1 MAHWPR
7 VLRAVLVPPNVKA
20 MHLVLVLVSSIRL
33 RCKIYHLQGSEL
45 ANPTPQQIWQR
56 QTFKGQPVSILRQIM
71 FPILLSFSRL
81 FSHFALPK

>member
-33 RCKIYHLQGSEL
+33 RCKIYHLQSSEV
-45 ANPTPQQIWQR
+45 ANATP
-56 QTFKGQPVSILRQIM
+56 
-71 FPILLSFSRL
+71 
-81 FSHFALPK
+81 